1 MFSYLRIF
9 LGFLK
14 MASDGYSHQDWKEVI
29 MKRPKSETAT
39 VAVAKGPP
47 ATTAVGG
54 KPAWKVEQQVDSDNG
69 KPLNYVGTDTA
80 RSIVGGRTAAKLT
93 QKQLAQRLNVPE
105 KDIKD
110 IEAGKALENRALLA
124 RIKRALNM

>member
-1 MFSYLRIF
+1 M
-9 LGFLK
+9 
-14 MASDGYSHQDWKEVI
+14 SDGYAHQDWKEVI
-29 MKRPKSETAT
+29 MKRPREESAT
-39 VAVAKGPP
+39 TPVAKGPAP
-47 ATTAVGG
+47 TTAVGG
-54 KPAWKVEQQVDSDNG
+54 KPAWKVEQQVDSDKG
-69 KPLNYVGTDTA
+69 KPLNYVSADTA

-124 RIKRALNM
+124 RIRRALNM